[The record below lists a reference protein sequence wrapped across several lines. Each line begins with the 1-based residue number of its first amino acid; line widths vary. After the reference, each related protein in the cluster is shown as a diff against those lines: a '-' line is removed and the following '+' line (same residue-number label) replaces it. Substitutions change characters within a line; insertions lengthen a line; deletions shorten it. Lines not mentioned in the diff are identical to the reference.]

1 MKHHAS
7 YALTLLAPGAEWTME
22 NEDYSTL
29 VWHDSNGNAIP
40 SDSDVQ
46 NKIAELDSDE
56 PLRLLRVERDKKLAD
71 LDWEVVRATTQGVA
85 IDSDLKVYM
94 QALRDLPS
102 NSSPT
107 IDSAGELVTSSF
119 TWPTR

>member
-1 MKHHAS
+1 MKHAAS

-29 VWHDSNGNAIP
+29 VWHDSNGYAIP

>member
-1 MKHHAS
+1 MKHAAS

-40 SDSDVQ
+40 SDSDIQ

-71 LDWEVVRATTQGVA
+71 LDWEVIRATTQGVA

>member
-1 MKHHAS
+1 MKHAAS

-29 VWHDSNGNAIP
+29 VWHDSNGYAIP

-85 IDSDLKVYM
+85 VDSDLKVYM

>member
-29 VWHDSNGNAIP
+29 VWHDSNGYAIP